1 MHDKTRTIWTH
12 RIDTLVLNR
21 FLGIPLFFSCMYF
34 VFSAAIEASDVLK
47 GYFEVAA
54 GTLFIDHVNEGLIY
68 LQAPDW
74 VIRLIAFGVG
84 QGLKTTISFI
94 PVIAVML
101 FAISF
106 LEASGYMARA
116 AFVMERVMRWV
127 GLPGKSFVPMI
138 IGFGCNV
145 PAVMAA
151 RTLENYRERI
161 LTILMSPFMSCGAR
175 LTIYALFVSAFFP
188 ENGQNIIFGL
198 YLIGIAVALITGF
211 ALRSSLL
218 KSEGSSL
225 VIELPAYRWPR
236 IGTLCV
242 STWRRLKH
250 FVLKAGSLIVPLCA
264 VIALLGVVENKAG
277 TNHFL
282 ANAGRALTPIFA
294 PMGIKDDN
302 WPAMVGLMTGVLA
315 KEVVVGTLNTL
326 YAEEAHLESLARGEE
341 DGAGAVG
348 VMNDRF
354 GSSAAAFAYLLFVL
368 LYFPCVSVVATMARE
383 LNRSWALFSVV
394 WTTGI
399 AYITAVLFYQ
409 CATFLENPRVAMAW
423 ITGMCGVLAVTFYGV
438 RKRMRYKMN
447 KIPKHFP
454 THIMINKQA

>member
-1 MHDKTRTIWTH
+1 MPDKTRTIWTH
-12 RIDTLVLNR
+12 RIDTFVLNR
-21 FLGIPLFFSCMYF
+21 FLGIPLFFICMYV
-34 VFSAAIEASDVLK
+34 VFSAAIQVSDVLK

-54 GTLFIDHVNEGLIY
+54 GILFIDRVNEGLIY
-68 LQAPDW
+68 LQSPDW
-74 VIRLIAFGVG
+74 LIRLLAFGVG
-84 QGLKTTISFI
+84 QGLKTTISFM

-127 GLPGKSFVPMI
+127 GLPGKSVVPMV

-151 RTLENYRERI
+151 RTLENYRERV

-211 ALRSSLL
+211 ALRSSVL
-218 KSEGSSL
+218 KGEGSSL
-225 VIELPAYRWPR
+225 VIELPSYRWPR
-236 IGTLCV
+236 IGALCFA
-242 STWRRLKH
+242 TWRRLKH
-250 FVLKAGSLIVPLCA
+250 FILKAGSLIVPLCA
-264 VIALLGVVENKAG
+264 AIALLGVVEDKVG

-282 ANAGRALTPIFA
+282 ASVGRTLTPIFA
-294 PMGIKDDN
+294 PMGIKEDN
-302 WPAMVGLMTGVLA
+302 WPATVGLMTGVLA

-326 YAEEAHLESLARGEE
+326 YATEEAHSENLGSREGVAL
-341 DGAGAVG
+341 G
-348 VMNDRF
+348 VMVNRF
-354 GSSAAAFAYLLFVL
+354 GSSAAAFSYLLFVL

-409 CATFLENPRVAMAW
+409 CATFLENPRVATAW
-423 ITGMCGVLAVTFYGV
+423 ISGMCGVLAVAFYGV

-447 KIPKHFP
+447 KTLKRFP
-454 THIMINKQA
+454 TQIMMINE